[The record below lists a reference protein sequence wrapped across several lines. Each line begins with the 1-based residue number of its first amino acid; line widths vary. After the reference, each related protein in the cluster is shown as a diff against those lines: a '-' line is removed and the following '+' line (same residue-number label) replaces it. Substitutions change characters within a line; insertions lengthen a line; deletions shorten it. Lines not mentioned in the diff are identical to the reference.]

1 MLSKLIELD
10 HYELFYRLLRRI
22 LKLTD
27 LEGFFKYGYMHVLVK
42 GTEFIAAKSLEGRK
56 TGLLF
61 IFEITY
67 EYNTENMV
75 KAMN

>member
-1 MLSKLIELD
+1 MV
-10 HYELFYRLLRRI
+10 RRI

-42 GTEFIAAKSLEGRK
+42 GTEFVGAKSLEGRK
-56 TGLLF
+56 NGLLF

-67 EYNTENMV
+67 DYNTESMV